1 MSWDTL
7 IGDYLHTGFV
17 GEALKVSEKM
27 PERDALSWNKMMA
40 GYAHNRC
47 FDEPPRLFRMIP
59 K

>member
-27 PERDALSWNKMMA
+27 PERVLSWNKMMA